1 MIALITF
8 DKILILPRE
17 EAKELGIDFSE
28 LTYRLGWQNGIVEQ
42 LSYSGYAIKNDDAF
56 PVEEEGKLVWKRGD
70 EVISQGYIYEPLPDR
85 LKDIDFVQVEQSNH
99 MVDLLQFATKC
110 SYPYR
115 IVKSINNTGSPD
127 NIHSVLYALEEK
139 TTKLQQVVASLDL
152 TFNEKCNVHIGGG
165 LLVTFND
172 FMLQEDCC
180 TDTLQEKVNNGWR
193 IVACCVQADQRRPDY
208 VLGRYNADND
218 HSWDKARRN

>member
-1 MIALITF
+1 M
-8 DKILILPRE
+8 
-17 EAKELGIDFSE
+17 S
-28 LTYRLGWQNGIVEQ
+28 
-42 LSYSGYAIKNDDAF
+42 
-56 PVEEEGKLVWKRGD
+56 
-70 EVISQGYIYEPLPDR
+70 
-85 LKDIDFVQVEQSNH
+85 
-99 MVDLLQFATKC
+99 
-110 SYPYR
+110 
-115 IVKSINNTGSPD
+115 
-127 NIHSVLYALEEK
+127 
-139 TTKLQQVVASLDL
+139 SLDL